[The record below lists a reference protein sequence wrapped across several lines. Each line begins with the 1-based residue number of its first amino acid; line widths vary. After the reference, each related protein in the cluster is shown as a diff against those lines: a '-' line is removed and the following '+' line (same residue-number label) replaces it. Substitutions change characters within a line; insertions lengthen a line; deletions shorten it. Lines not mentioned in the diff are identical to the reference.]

1 MELEEIM
8 EQLEQTVDKM
18 EREKLSL
25 EEAYETFSEGM
36 KLVKL
41 GNKAIDRVER
51 KLEVIMKKE
60 AEEQE
65 DE

>member
-8 EQLEQTVDKM
+8 EQLEATVEKM

-25 EEAYETFSEGM
+25 EEAYDTFSEGM

-41 GNKAIDRVER
+41 GNKAIDKVEK
-51 KLEVIMKKE
+51 KLEIIMKKE
-60 AEEQE
+60 AEEQG